1 MKFWKYF
8 FILVFSLTIIFF
20 FKKIDQYL
28 YQEKY
33 IKIFV
38 ISFLLFFSIFG
49 FIFYEK
55 NKKIF
60 NLIFVYFFIILYSV
74 NFLTG
79 FHFILNS
86 PDYIKKKQIEKMG
99 LTYDDRSQLEYV
111 DDSSYVI
118 YPMITP
124 REVMQNSNEII
135 LSNITN
141 SLYIQC
147 NEFGHWKEIKTDKY
161 GFNNKNVKSKYQIL
175 IVGDSFAH
183 GFCVD
188 KSHELHKILISK
200 GIDTYSIGI
209 AANGPMISLAS
220 MIEISN
226 KINFDKIYWLI
237 FRNDFFDLN
246 WESSNKY
253 LINYLRE
260 DFSGYN
266 YFENLEDKN
275 NIQKKFISD
284 NKNKKKNFSYKESFF
299 ELKFVNDYLKKV
311 FFKKDQSRINEDL
324 IIKIL
329 QTYNKKFINKDKT
342 IIYLPNFKC
351 FEEEYL
357 LCEKEFQ
364 ILKKISSDL
373 DIKLLNFKNAIDI
386 ANFKDIFALGLNRLH
401 YSELGYNKLSNLIY
415 SQQVN

>member
-1 MKFWKYF
+1 MKLWKYF

-49 FIFYEK
+49 FIFYER

-60 NLIFVYFFIILYSV
+60 HLIFVYFFIILYSV

-99 LTYDDRSQLEYV
+99 LTFDDRSQLEYV
-111 DDSSYVI
+111 DDSSYLI

-141 SLYIQC
+141 SMYIQC
-147 NEFGHWKEIKTDKY
+147 NEFGQWKEIKTDKY

-220 MIEISN
+220 MIE
-226 KINFDKIYWLI
+226 K
-237 FRNDFFDLN
+237 
-246 WESSNKY
+246 
-253 LINYLRE
+253 
-260 DFSGYN
+260 
-266 YFENLEDKN
+266 
-275 NIQKKFISD
+275 
-284 NKNKKKNFSYKESFF
+284 
-299 ELKFVNDYLKKV
+299 
-311 FFKKDQSRINEDL
+311 RI
-324 IIKIL
+324 
-329 QTYNKKFINKDKT
+329 
-342 IIYLPNFKC
+342 
-351 FEEEYL
+351 
-357 LCEKEFQ
+357 
-364 ILKKISSDL
+364 
-373 DIKLLNFKNAIDI
+373 
-386 ANFKDIFALGLNRLH
+386 
-401 YSELGYNKLSNLIY
+401 
-415 SQQVN
+415 

>member
-1 MKFWKYF
+1 
-8 FILVFSLTIIFF
+8 
-20 FKKIDQYL
+20 
-28 YQEKY
+28 
-33 IKIFV
+33 
-38 ISFLLFFSIFG
+38 
-49 FIFYEK
+49 
-55 NKKIF
+55 
-60 NLIFVYFFIILYSV
+60 
-74 NFLTG
+74 
-79 FHFILNS
+79 
-86 PDYIKKKQIEKMG
+86 MG

-111 DDSSYVI
+111 DDSSYLI

-141 SLYIQC
+141 SMYIQC
-147 NEFGHWKEIKTDKY
+147 NEFGHWKEIQTDKY

-260 DFSGYN
+260 DFLGYN

-299 ELKFVNDYLKKV
+299 ELKFVNDYLKRV

-324 IIKIL
+324 IKKIL

-364 ILKKISSDL
+364 ILKKIASDL

-415 SQQVN
+415 SQHVN